1 MNNHNDSLDPK
12 ATSNMS
18 HIKGWGIDADPEND
32 PTYSLQQRN
41 NVEHDTSGN
50 RPVQQPQDYE
60 ILRSVER
67 PGGTAVHGTSVPPS
81 GLSGMVRRFAFKFGE
96 GRLRHWLPLILAD
109 RINAVEGIVD
119 DVRRG
124 RLPNVFAEKGIKAE
138 WQHNRPAVVKKAAI
152 TAVVVTGVICWLTR
166 GKKTGR

>member
-1 MNNHNDSLDPK
+1 MNKHDDSPTAADIK
-12 ATSNMS
+12 DMS
-18 HIKGWGIDADPEND
+18 HIKGWGIDADPDND
-32 PTYSLQQRN
+32 PTYPLQQRGTA
-41 NVEHDTSGN
+41 EHETSWN

-67 PGGTAVHGTSVPPS
+67 PGGTAVHGTAVPPS
-81 GLSGMVRRFAFKFGE
+81 GLSGMVRRVAFKYGE

-109 RINAVEGIVD
+109 RINAVEGICD

-124 RLPNVFAEKGIKAE
+124 HIPNIFAEKGIKAE

-152 TAVVVTGVICWLTR
+152 TAVVVTGIVWWLKR
-166 GKKTGR
+166 GKNTS